1 LWGAGACTTG
11 FPPDTFS
18 DRAGQNAAKQFSLLR
33 RTATEL
39 FINVPKVSPNSMLAR
54 LLLAFLGSAG
64 LYYVNIMP
72 ALVDG
77 LKVGLGFS
85 NKQAGL
91 VGSCNVYGAATG
103 AFLIA
108 FLVRRINWRSAA
120 HLLLLGLIGMDLLSM
135 LVKHPYG
142 LMGARFL
149 HGFIGGMLIGISFSI
164 FARMTAPDRTFG
176 MLLLVQVFTGGLG
189 VMTLPLLVPKFGT
202 NVLFMALILFSVTTL
217 VMLQFLPDYPVKAPV
232 ALAPGA
238 AADRLQLKPLLL
250 ALFSV
255 FFFQAA
261 NMGLFAFIIGLGKAR
276 GLEVAFLSG
285 TLGIANWVATLGAVL
300 VIVVS
305 TRFGI
310 FKPIIG
316 GMLLAL
322 VGTFAF
328 NYCEVKWIWIAANIG
343 TGIMWNFVISHL
355 LGMCARFDRTGQT
368 AVWGGFASKM
378 GLASGPM
385 LFSFV
390 VGAGNYSALIAMALA
405 LLTFAIF
412 ASAIPAWVLDRGADP
427 LPDGQIAQGIL

>member
-1 LWGAGACTTG
+1 MIL
-11 FPPDTFS
+11 
-18 DRAGQNAAKQFSLLR
+18 
-33 RTATEL
+33 EL
-39 FINVPKVSPNSMLAR
+39 FKNCPKVSPNSMPAR

-108 FLVRRINWRSAA
+108 FLVRRIHWRSAA

-135 LVKHPYG
+135 LVKNPFG

-176 MLLLVQVFTGGLG
+176 MLLVVQVFTGGLG

-202 NVLFMALILFSVTTL
+202 NVLFVALILFSATTL

-232 ALAPGA
+232 PRNPGA
-238 AADRLQLKPLLL
+238 ASDRLQLKPLLL

-261 NMGLFAFIIGLGKAR
+261 NMGLFAFIIGLGKAH

-285 TLGIANWVATLGAVL
+285 TLGIANWIATLGAVL

-322 VGTFAF
+322 VGTYAF
-328 NYCEVKWIWIAANIG
+328 NYCGVKWIWIAANIE

-390 VGAGNYSALIAMALA
+390 VGAGNYSALIAMALVLLA
-405 LLTFAIF
+405 LATF
-412 ASAIPAWVLDRGADP
+412 ASAIPAWVLDRGAANAS
-427 LPDGQIAQGIL
+427 LDGQSAQGA

>member
-1 LWGAGACTTG
+1 M
-11 FPPDTFS
+11 P
-18 DRAGQNAAKQFSLLR
+18 
-33 RTATEL
+33 
-39 FINVPKVSPNSMLAR
+39 AR

-108 FLVRRINWRSAA
+108 FLVRRIHWRSAA

-135 LVKHPYG
+135 LVKNPFG

-176 MLLLVQVFTGGLG
+176 MLLVVQVFTGGLG

-202 NVLFMALILFSVTTL
+202 NVLFVALILFSATTL

-232 ALAPGA
+232 PRNPGA
-238 AADRLQLKPLLL
+238 ASDRLQLKPLLL

-261 NMGLFAFIIGLGKAR
+261 NMGLFAFIIGLGKAH

-285 TLGIANWVATLGAVL
+285 TLGIANWIATLGAVL

-322 VGTFAF
+322 VGTYAF
-328 NYCEVKWIWIAANIG
+328 NYCGVKWIWIAANIE

-390 VGAGNYSALIAMALA
+390 VGAGNYSALIAMALVLLA
-405 LLTFAIF
+405 LATF
-412 ASAIPAWVLDRGADP
+412 ASAIPAWVLDRGAANAS
-427 LPDGQIAQGIL
+427 LDGQSAQGA

>member
-1 LWGAGACTTG
+1 MTT
-11 FPPDTFS
+11 
-18 DRAGQNAAKQFSLLR
+18 K
-33 RTATEL
+33 L
-39 FINVPKVSPNSMLAR
+39 FNNCPKVSPNSMPAR
-54 LLLAFLGSAG
+54 VLLAFLASAG
-64 LYYVNIMP
+64 LFYVNIMP

-91 VGSCNVYGAATG
+91 VGSCNVYGAACG

-135 LVKHPYG
+135 LVKNPFG

-149 HGFIGGMLIGISFSI
+149 HGFIGGMLVGLSFSI
-164 FARMTAPDRTFG
+164 FARTTAPDRTFG
-176 MLLLVQVFTGGLG
+176 VLLLVQVFAGSLG
-189 VMTLPLLVPKFGT
+189 IMSLPLLVPKFGT
-202 NVLFMALILFSVTTL
+202 NVLFAALILFSAITL
-217 VMLQFLPDYPVKAPV
+217 VMLQFLPDYPPRKSPAC
-232 ALAPGA
+232 APGA
-238 AADRLQLKPLLL
+238 TPDRLQLKPLLL
-250 ALFSV
+250 ALLSV

-261 NMGLFAFIIGLGKAR
+261 NMGLFAFIIGLGKSH
-276 GLEVAFLSG
+276 GLEVTFVSG
-285 TLGIANWVATLGAVL
+285 TLGIANWFSTLGAVL
-300 VIVVS
+300 VIVLS

-310 FKPIIG
+310 FKPIVG

-322 VGTFAF
+322 VGTYVF
-328 NYCEVKWIWIAANIG
+328 NFCGVKWIWIAANIG

-390 VGAGNYSALIAMALA
+390 VGAGNYSALIAMALVLLA
-405 LLTFAIF
+405 LATF
-412 ASAIPAWVLDRGADP
+412 ASAIPAWVLDRSAANA
-427 LPDGQIAQGIL
+427 LPDGQSA

>member
-1 LWGAGACTTG
+1 
-11 FPPDTFS
+11 
-18 DRAGQNAAKQFSLLR
+18 
-33 RTATEL
+33 
-39 FINVPKVSPNSMLAR
+39 MLAR

-202 NVLFMALILFSVTTL
+202 NVLFVALILFSATTL

-232 ALAPGA
+232 PRNPGA
-238 AADRLQLKPLLL
+238 ASDRLQLKPLLL

>member
-1 LWGAGACTTG
+1 MTL
-11 FPPDTFS
+11 
-18 DRAGQNAAKQFSLLR
+18 
-33 RTATEL
+33 EL
-39 FINVPKVSPNSMLAR
+39 FKNVPKVSPNGMPAR

-91 VGSCNVYGAATG
+91 VGSCNVYGGACG
-103 AFLIA
+103 AFLIV
-108 FLVRRINWRSAA
+108 FLVRRVNWRSAA

-135 LVKHPYG
+135 LVKNPFG

-164 FARMTAPDRTFG
+164 FARTTAPDRTFG
-176 MLLLVQVFTGGLG
+176 MLLVVQVFTGGLG

-202 NVLFMALILFSVTTL
+202 NVLFVAMILFSVTTL

-232 ALAPGA
+232 PRTPGA
-238 AADRLQLKPLLL
+238 AVDRLQLRPLLL

-261 NMGLFAFIIGLGKAR
+261 NMGLFAFIIGLGKAH
-276 GLEVAFLSG
+276 GLEVAFISG
-285 TLGIANWVATLGAVL
+285 TLGIANWIATLGAVL

-316 GMLLAL
+316 GVLLAL
-322 VGTFAF
+322 VGTYAF
-328 NYCEVKWIWIAANIG
+328 NYCGVKWVWIAANVG

-390 VGAGNYSALIAMALA
+390 IGAGNYSALIAMALVLLA
-405 LLTFAIF
+405 LATF
-412 ASAIPAWVLDRGADP
+412 ASAIPAWVLDRGAVNASP
-427 LPDGQIAQGIL
+427 GGRSA